1 MGKVQRECLVC
12 GRKFADYDAA
22 PRFFCSVGCE
32 YDAGSIP
39 AEAPRRP
46 HRSRPART
54 KRIYTCK
61 KCGEIGHNKATCG
74 KPVQVEPEAPKPR
87 GRKPKTVEQFQAEME
102 ERYPG
107 ITDLLGE
114 ETDAS
119 VGEKYGITRQR
130 VHQFRKKLDV
140 ASTRQFIELTPEQI
154 ERLGTVNDR
163 ILASEWGIAPYLVGQ
178 TRRNLGIKAWSPWI
192 EHEKALAP
200 YLDQIGKISDPKVAA
215 MAGVNTRVVF
225 EYRKRHNIKTEV
237 LAPTHED
244 FSPIDREEIE
254 RLFNEE
260 YSDNEIAEMMGCSA
274 GTIGFIRSNEL
285 GLLRYKPSRP
295 TTPGERERIK
305 RVYENC
311 GQNISETARRTD
323 RSMSCVRKIVGR

>member
-1 MGKVQRECLVC
+1 MGTVTDTVL
-12 GRKFADYDAA
+12 
-22 PRFFCSVGCE
+22 
-32 YDAGSIP
+32 
-39 AEAPRRP
+39 AE
-46 HRSRPART
+46 
-54 KRIYTCK
+54 
-61 KCGEIGHNKATCG
+61 
-74 KPVQVEPEAPKPR
+74 Q
-87 GRKPKTVEQFQAEME
+87 
-102 ERYPG
+102 
-107 ITDLLGE
+107 
-114 ETDAS
+114 
-119 VGEKYGITRQR
+119 YGLTRQR
-130 VHQFRKKLDV
+130 VQQFRQAMDIDPKNNG
-140 ASTRQFIELTPEQI
+140 FHPTPEQVAL
-154 ERLGTVNDR
+154 LGTKSDSD
-163 ILASEWGIAPYLVGQ
+163 LAREWGVSPFHVGQYRRNNGIPRWQVWDDHEEKIAPHKHLV
-178 TRRNLGIKAWSPWI
+178 
-192 EHEKALAP
+192 
-200 YLDQIGKISDPKVAA
+200 GKISDPKVAA
-215 MAGVNTRVVF
+215 LCGLSTRCVF